1 MSTTY
6 GYTKQV
12 ESNQQ
17 GSKHTRAISP
27 KKGTYVRRLTKPAS
41 LVHEHMF
48 IDHRTYVHRPSNICS
63 PKSPLFDCVDVGRNH
78 VIVELNDRSEMNTE
92 HGYRKQVESHH
103 QGSKHT
109 LAILMSKL
117 RSSLGAAWEQA
128 RSSLG
133 AAWSE
138 ARVWLEYAYTHLTG
152 GQTPCAEVFRLLVS
166 LLLMLVLGSTSV
178 WGQKVA
184 DGVYYIKHDAGTS
197 GIWYLW
203 PSVTTNPSTGNAY
216 LTTSN
221 VTSLDEAVVQGVNNN
236 QVGYGPFNKTYSH
249 WIVKNVDGEESTIQL
264 INPKLNKYVVIREK
278 TYGDRDV
285 WLADKPDDAT
295 ISYSYFVINLNIPP
309 YRISPFPG
317 LNDVQTTDA
326 YTFNSAS
333 GTDRAWLTWSEGGK
347 DYSRSGEGRAGLIQ
361 FYNKDA
367 QDKKGKPLW
376 FFEPNLLDAPTISDV
391 GANDVVTVTDA
402 NDLPD
407 GYKIRYTTDSSI
419 PTASSPVMEGNSFTV
434 TSTFTLKAVVERYGV
449 VLTKVAE
456 KDVAPAP
463 CATPVIAFDNT
474 TSKVS
479 IASTTPECTFY
490 YTTDGTEPTTSN
502 TEYSSPFS
510 INSSTTVMAI
520 ATKSGYPNSE
530 IASVKVVF
538 NPTISLATNEYTYDG
553 SAKEPTVSSV
563 MDGETPIATS
573 KYTVTYSG
581 DNINAGT
588 ATVNIKDIAGDD
600 LIVSG
605 SANFTINPKAVTIT
619 ANDASKAYNGIALTE
634 SGFTTTALETGDTHT
649 FTVVMT
655 EGSTITNI
663 GTEPNVIATVDGT
676 AVTTGTETAIGNY
689 LVTTANGT
697 LTINP
702 KAVTIT
708 AKDASK
714 AYDGTALTES
724 GFTTTALETGDTHT
738 FTVVMT
744 EGSTI
749 TNIGTEPN
757 VIATVDGTAVTTGTG
772 TAIGNYLVTTAN
784 GTLTIT
790 PKPLTI
796 TAGSDTKV
804 YDSTPLTK
812 NSYTHTE
819 LLTGDKIEGVTVTGS
834 QTNAGTSDNVLS
846 AAVIKNSNDDDVT
859 ANYHITYTNGTLTVT
874 PKPITVK
881 ADNKWK
887 AYGEADPRLTYTSGG
902 LLNNDAITGT
912 LSRVAGENVG
922 TYAITVGGLTAGDN
936 YEISFT
942 GANLTIVKAELT
954 VTANNHSITYGDEP
968 AGNGVTCE
976 GFVGE
981 ESSAVLGGTLAYDF
995 SYTRYGDVGNTYTI
1009 KPKGL
1014 TSSNYEITFSTGKL
1028 TVSPKEVG
1036 LTWSETTFPY
1046 DGSPHAPTATAT
1058 GLVNGDKIGVTVSG
1072 AETNAGDHTAT
1083 ASALTGTKKHNYKL
1097 PEDNTHTF
1105 TISPKRIGN
1114 GTTLADGYTLNFGE
1128 NNTILLTDDVIGSA
1142 LVLSTDYSV
1151 GEDTDTS
1158 EGYYTRTVTG
1168 IGNYTGSFTVR
1179 NASVAFSTDTE
1190 QDRWSGTF
1198 VAEKKNEGDIG
1209 FALPEGFSAF
1219 IISGIRGEWAI
1230 PEPLNYI
1237 PADVPV
1243 LLVANHQTQG
1253 FVVTEASSSEV
1264 TAITPDQKGKN
1275 MLEKVTEA
1283 TSGYDPDT
1291 QSAPFGTKQI
1301 YLLYKNE
1308 FVFNK
1313 AGNLK
1318 KGKVYLNPNHSA
1330 SSPEPAPARLMIAW
1344 NHTTG
1349 IEDGRGKI
1357 EDGSSERW
1365 YTLDGRCLSGKP
1377 TTKGLYIVNGKK
1389 TVIK

>member
-1 MSTTY
+1 
-6 GYTKQV
+6 
-12 ESNQQ
+12 
-17 GSKHTRAISP
+17 
-27 KKGTYVRRLTKPAS
+27 
-41 LVHEHMF
+41 
-48 IDHRTYVHRPSNICS
+48 
-63 PKSPLFDCVDVGRNH
+63 
-78 VIVELNDRSEMNTE
+78 
-92 HGYRKQVESHH
+92 
-103 QGSKHT
+103 
-109 LAILMSKL
+109 
-117 RSSLGAAWEQA
+117 
-128 RSSLG
+128 
-133 AAWSE
+133 
-138 ARVWLEYAYTHLTG
+138 
-152 GQTPCAEVFRLLVS
+152 
-166 LLLMLVLGSTSV
+166 MLVLGSTSV

-184 DGVYYIKHDAGTS
+184 DGVYYIQNNATNKG
-197 GIWYLW
+197 YLW
-203 PSVTTNPSTGNAY
+203 PSVTTNSTTGYRY
-216 LTTSN
+216 LTTSLD
-221 VTSLDEAVVQGVNNN
+221 TSAEAVDNVNGVS
-236 QVGYGPFNKTYSH
+236 YPAHDKSYSH
-249 WIVKNVDGEESTIQL
+249 WVVKNVTGGYIQL
-264 INPKLNKYVVIREK
+264 INPRLNKYVVIRK
-278 TYGDRDV
+278 KSYGDRDV
-285 WLADKPDDAT
+285 WLADEASAETVDYT
-295 ISYSYFVINLNIPP
+295 YFELNNASSP
-309 YRISPFPG
+309 YKISPKAG
-317 LNDVQTTDA
+317 LNSVDITSG
-326 YTFNSAS
+326 YSLNSAR
-333 GTDRAWLTWSEGGK
+333 GDDRVWLTWSDTDNK
-347 DYSRSGEGRAGLIQ
+347 PKNGENRGGLIQ
-361 FYNKDA
+361 FFNGGTPEWSFISD
-367 QDKKGKPLW
+367 
-376 FFEPNLLDAPTISDV
+376 LLDAPTISDV

-402 NDLPD
+402 NGLPD
-407 GYKIRYTTDSSI
+407 GYKIRYTTDGSI

-463 CATPVIAFDNT
+463 CATPVITYDNS

-490 YTTDGTEPTTSN
+490 YTTDGTAPTTSS
-502 TEYSSPFS
+502 TKYSSPFS

-538 NPTISLATNEYTYDG
+538 NPTITLETTIYTYDG
-553 SAKEPTVSSV
+553 SEKKPGVSV
-563 MDGETPIATS
+563 KDGETTIPNNE
-573 KYTVTYSG
+573 YTVEYS
-581 DNINAGT
+581 NNTNAGT
-588 ATVNIKDIAGDD
+588 ATVNIEDIAGDD

-619 ANDASKAYNGIALTE
+619 ANDALKAYNGIALTE

-697 LTINP
+697 LTVNP
-702 KAVTIT
+702 KVVTIT
-708 AKDASK
+708 AKNASK

-757 VIATVDGTAVTTGTG
+757 VIATVDGTAVTTDTE

-790 PKPLTI
+790 RKPLTI

-812 NSYTHTE
+812 NSYTHTV

-834 QTNAGTSDNVLS
+834 QTDAGTSDNVLS
-846 AAVIKNSNDDDVT
+846 AAVIKNSNNDDVT
-859 ANYHITYTNGTLTVT
+859 ANYDITYTNGTLTVT

-954 VTANNHSITYGDEP
+954 VTANNHTITYGDAP

-981 ESSAVLGGTLAYDF
+981 ETSAVLGGTLAYDF
-995 SYTRYGDVGNTYTI
+995 SYTQFGDVGNTYTI

-1014 TSSNYEITFSTGKL
+1014 TSSNYEITFSTGRL

-1036 LTWSETTFPY
+1036 LTWSETTSFPY

-1058 GLVNGDKIGVTVSG
+1058 ELVNGDKIGVTVSG
-1072 AETNAGDHTAT
+1072 AETNAGNSHTAT

-1097 PEDNTHTF
+1097 PEANTQSF
-1105 TISPKRIGN
+1105 TITPKSIGG

-1142 LVLSTDYSV
+1142 LVPSTDYSV
-1151 GEDTDTS
+1151 GEDTDTN
-1158 EGYYTRTVTG
+1158 EGYSERNVTG
-1168 IGNYTGSFTVR
+1168 KGNYTGSFTVR

-1190 QDRWSGTF
+1190 QNRWSGTF

-1209 FALPEGFSAF
+1209 FALPEGFTAF
-1219 IISGIRGEWAI
+1219 IISDIQGEWAI

-1253 FVVTEASSSEV
+1253 FVVTEAESEKV
-1264 TAITPDQKGKN
+1264 TAITPDQKDKN

-1318 KGKVYLNPNHSA
+1318 KGKVYLNPNHITP
-1330 SSPEPAPARLMIAW
+1330 SPSPAPARLMIAW
-1344 NHTTG
+1344 NYTTG
-1349 IEDGRGKI
+1349 IKDEKWKM
-1357 EDGSSERW
+1357 EDGSNERW
-1365 YTLDGRCLSGKP
+1365 YTLDGRCLMGKP

-1389 TVIK
+1389 IVIK

>member
-1 MSTTY
+1 MQNTIKQRFDLQYMTHTMNMTY
-6 GYTKQV
+6 RSKKRVTRMMARC
-12 ESNQQ
+12 SQ
-17 GSKHTRAISP
+17 GVAKVYPRCTQA
-27 KKGTYVRRLTKPAS
+27 
-41 LVHEHMF
+41 
-48 IDHRTYVHRPSNICS
+48 
-63 PKSPLFDCVDVGRNH
+63 
-78 VIVELNDRSEMNTE
+78 
-92 HGYRKQVESHH
+92 
-103 QGSKHT
+103 

-117 RSSLGAAWEQA
+117 RSSLGAAWEQPG
-128 RSSLG
+128 SS
-133 AAWSE
+133 
-138 ARVWLEYAYTHLTG
+138 LEYAYSMLMTTFLR
-152 GQTPCAEVFRLLVS
+152 PFSSKRAELERRLVVS
-166 LLLMLVLGSTSV
+166 LFLLLVLGSTSV

-203 PSVTTNPSTGNAY
+203 PSVTTNLSTGNAY

-295 ISYSYFVINLNIPP
+295 ISYSYFVINLDTPP

-367 QDKKGKPLW
+367 PDKKGKPLW
-376 FFEPNLLDAPTISDV
+376 FFEPNLLDAPTISNV

-402 NDLPD
+402 NGLPD
-407 GYKIRYTTDSSI
+407 GYKIRYTTDGSI

-463 CATPVIAFDNT
+463 CATPVITYDNS

-490 YTTDGTEPTTSN
+490 YTTDGTAPTTSS
-502 TEYSSPFS
+502 TKYSSPFS

-538 NPTISLATNEYTYDG
+538 NPTITLAQTVYTYDG
-553 SAKEPTVSSV
+553 SEKEPGVSV
-563 MDGETPIATS
+563 KDGETTIPNNE
-573 KYTVTYSG
+573 YTVEYSNNT
-581 DNINAGT
+581 DAGV
-588 ATVNIKDIAGDD
+588 ATVNIEDIAGDD

-619 ANDASKAYNGIALTE
+619 ANDALKAYNGIALTE
-634 SGFTTTALETGDTHT
+634 SGFTTTALETDDTHT

-676 AVTTGTETAIGNY
+676 AVTTDTE
-689 LVTTANGT
+689 
-697 LTINP
+697 
-702 KAVTIT
+702 
-708 AKDASK
+708 
-714 AYDGTALTES
+714 
-724 GFTTTALETGDTHT
+724 
-738 FTVVMT
+738 
-744 EGSTI
+744 
-749 TNIGTEPN
+749 
-757 VIATVDGTAVTTGTG
+757 

-846 AAVIKNSNDDDVT
+846 AAVIKNSNNDDVT
-859 ANYHITYTNGTLTVT
+859 ANYDITYTNGTLTVT

-912 LSRVAGENVG
+912 LSRETGENVG

-942 GANLTIVKAELT
+942 GAYLTIVEAELT
-954 VTANNHSITYGDEP
+954 VTANNHTITYGDAP
-968 AGNGVTCE
+968 AGYGVTYS
-976 GFVGE
+976 GFIGTE
-981 ESSAVLGGTLAYDF
+981 DESVLGGELAYDF

-1014 TSSNYEITFSTGKL
+1014 TSSNYKITFSTGKL

-1036 LTWSETTFPY
+1036 LTWSETTSFPY

-1072 AETNAGDHTAT
+1072 AETNAGNSHTAT

-1097 PEDNTHTF
+1097 PEANTHTF
-1105 TISPKRIGN
+1105 TISRKSIGD
-1114 GTTLADGYTLNFGE
+1114 GTLADGYTLNFGE

-1158 EGYYTRTVTG
+1158 EGYSERTVTG
-1168 IGNYTGSFTVR
+1168 KGNYTGSFTVR

-1209 FALPEGFSAF
+1209 FALPEGFTAF
-1219 IISGIRGEWAI
+1219 IISDIQGEWAI

-1253 FVVTEASSSEV
+1253 FVVTEAESEKV
-1264 TAITPDQKGKN
+1264 TAITPDQKDKN
-1275 MLEKVTEA
+1275 MLEKVTES
-1283 TSGYDPDT
+1283 TPGYDVT
-1291 QSAPFGTKQI
+1291 TGSAPFGTKQI

-1318 KGKVYLNPNHSA
+1318 KGKVYLNPNHNTA

>member
-1 MSTTY
+1 MTHTMNTTY
-6 GYTKQV
+6 RSKQQVTRMMARCTQGVAKVYPRCTQALGNAYSMPTVCLETKNLFPYGEQNIPTLGTKH
-12 ESNQQ
+12 SQPGNKT
-17 GSKHTRAISP
+17 GFLRPFSSKRA
-27 KKGTYVRRLTKPAS
+27 
-41 LVHEHMF
+41 
-48 IDHRTYVHRPSNICS
+48 
-63 PKSPLFDCVDVGRNH
+63 
-78 VIVELNDRSEMNTE
+78 ELER
-92 HGYRKQVESHH
+92 
-103 QGSKHT
+103 
-109 LAILMSKL
+109 
-117 RSSLGAAWEQA
+117 
-128 RSSLG
+128 
-133 AAWSE
+133 
-138 ARVWLEYAYTHLTG
+138 
-152 GQTPCAEVFRLLVS
+152 RLLVS

-178 WGQKVA
+178 WGQTKVS
-184 DGVYYIKHDAGTS
+184 DGIYYIQNNATKKG
-197 GIWYLW
+197 YLW
-203 PSVTTNPSTGNAY
+203 PSVTTNTTTDYRY
-216 LTTSN
+216 LTTSLA
-221 VTSLDEAVVQGVNNN
+221 TSAEAVDNVSGVS
-236 QVGYGPFNKTYSH
+236 YPAHDKSYSH
-249 WIVKNVDGEESTIQL
+249 WVVKNVTGGYIQL
-264 INPKLNKYVVIREK
+264 INPRLNKYVVIRQFPKANNTKQNE
-278 TYGDRDV
+278 YGDRDV
-285 WLADKPDDAT
+285 WLTDEPTAEYIEYT
-295 ISYSYFVINLNIPP
+295 YLVLNNNNTP
-309 YRISPFPG
+309 YKISPKPG
-317 LNDVQTTDA
+317 LNDVDDTSG
-326 YTFNSAS
+326 YSLNSAQ
-333 GTDRAWLTWSEGGK
+333 GDDREWLTWS
-347 DYSRSGEGRAGLIQ
+347 DTSTPNRPRNGENRGGLIQ
-361 FYNKDA
+361 FFNGGTPAWTFTSD
-367 QDKKGKPLW
+367 
-376 FFEPNLLDAPTISDV
+376 LLDAPTISDV

-402 NDLPD
+402 NGLPE
-407 GYKIRYTTDSSI
+407 GYEIRYTTDGSN

-434 TSTFTLKAVVERYGV
+434 TSTFTLKAVVVRYGI
-449 VLTKVAE
+449 VLTEVAE

-463 CATPVIAFDNT
+463 CATPVITYDNS

-479 IASTTPECTFY
+479 ITSTTPECTFY
-490 YTTDGTEPTTSN
+490 YTTDGTEPTTSS

-538 NPTISLATNEYTYDG
+538 NPTITLATNEYTYDG
-553 SAKEPTVSSV
+553 FAKEPEVSSV
-563 MDGETPIATS
+563 MDGETAIATS
-573 KYTVTYSG
+573 KYNVTYS
-581 DNINAGT
+581 NNTNAGT
-588 ATVNIKDIAGDD
+588 ATVNIEDIAGDD

-634 SGFTTTALETGDTHT
+634 SGFTITALETGDTHT
-649 FTVVMT
+649 FAVVMT

-663 GTEPNVIATVDGT
+663 GTEPNVIATVDGI
-676 AVTTGTETAIGNY
+676 AVTTSTETAVGNY

-697 LTINP
+697 LTVNR

-708 AKDASK
+708 ANDASK
-714 AYDGTALTES
+714 AYDGTVLTES
-724 GFTTTALETGDTHT
+724 GFTTTALETGDTHS
-738 FTVVMT
+738 FTVAMT
-744 EGSTI
+744 EESTI

-757 VIATVDGTAVTTGTG
+757 VIATVDGIAVTTGTE
-772 TAIGNYLVTTAN
+772 TEIGNYLVTTAN

-796 TAGSDTKV
+796 TADSDTKV
-804 YDSTPLTK
+804 YDGTPLTK

-834 QTNAGTSDNVLS
+834 QTDAGTSDNVLS
-846 AAVIKNSNDDDVT
+846 AAVIKNSNNDDVT

-954 VTANNHSITYGDEP
+954 VTANNHTITYGDAP

-981 ESSAVLGGTLAYDF
+981 ETSAVLGGTLAYDF
-995 SYTRYGDVGNTYTI
+995 SYTQYGDVGNTYTI

-1028 TVSPKEVG
+1028 TVNPKEVG
-1036 LTWSETTFPY
+1036 LTWSETTSFPY

-1072 AETNAGDHTAT
+1072 AETNAGNSHTAT

-1097 PEDNTHTF
+1097 PEANTQSF
-1105 TISPKRIGN
+1105 TITPKSIGD

-1142 LVLSTDYSV
+1142 LVPSTDYSV

-1158 EGYYTRTVTG
+1158 EGYSERIVTG

-1179 NASVAFSTDTE
+1179 NAFVTFSTDTE

-1198 VAEKKNEGDIG
+1198 VAEKKDEGDIG
-1209 FALPEGFSAF
+1209 FALPEGFTAF
-1219 IISGIRGEWAI
+1219 IISDIQGEWAI

-1253 FVVTEASSSEV
+1253 FVVTEAESEKV
-1264 TAITPDQKGKN
+1264 TAITPDQKDKN

-1318 KGKVYLNPNHSA
+1318 KGKVYLNPNHITP
-1330 SSPEPAPARLMIAW
+1330 SPSPAPARLMIAW
-1344 NHTTG
+1344 NYMTG
-1349 IEDGRGKI
+1349 IKDGKWKM
-1357 EDGSSERW
+1357 EDGSNERW

>member
-1 MSTTY
+1 MQNTIKQRFDLQYMAQTMSTTY
-6 GYTKQV
+6 RHTKQV
-12 ESNQQ
+12 TRMVARCTQ
-17 GSKHTRAISP
+17 GVP
-27 KKGTYVRRLTKPAS
+27 KVYPR
-41 LVHEHMF
+41 
-48 IDHRTYVHRPSNICS
+48 CS
-63 PKSPLFDCVDVGRNH
+63 QALGR
-78 VIVELNDRSEMNTE
+78 
-92 HGYRKQVESHH
+92 
-103 QGSKHT
+103 
-109 LAILMSKL
+109 LMSML
-117 RSSLGAAWEQA
+117 RVWLEYAWKQP
-128 RSSLG
+128 
-133 AAWSE
+133 
-138 ARVWLEYAYTHLTG
+138 RVWLEYAYSMLMTTFL
-152 GQTPCAEVFRLLVS
+152 PPFSSKRAELERRLLVS

-203 PSVTTNPSTGNAY
+203 PSVTTNLSTGNAY

-295 ISYSYFVINLNIPP
+295 ISYSYFVINLDTPP

-367 QDKKGKPLW
+367 PDKKGKPLW
-376 FFEPNLLDAPTISDV
+376 FFEPNLLDAPTISNV

-402 NDLPD
+402 NGLPD
-407 GYKIRYTTDSSI
+407 GYKIRYTTDGSI

-463 CATPVIAFDNT
+463 CATPVITYDNS

-490 YTTDGTEPTTSN
+490 YTTDGTEPTTSS

-538 NPTISLATNEYTYDG
+538 NPTITLETTEYTYDG
-553 SAKEPTVSSV
+553 SEKEPGVSV
-563 MDGETPIATS
+563 KDGETTIPNNE
-573 KYTVTYSG
+573 YTVEYSNNT
-581 DNINAGT
+581 DAGV
-588 ATVNIKDIAGDD
+588 ATVNIEDIAGDD

-697 LTINP
+697 LTVNP

-708 AKDASK
+708 ANDASK

-724 GFTTTALETGDTHT
+724 GFTTTALETGDTHS
-738 FTVVMT
+738 FTVAMT
-744 EGSTI
+744 EESTI
-749 TNIGTEPN
+749 TNIGTKPN
-757 VIATVDGTAVTTGTG
+757 VIATVDGTAVTTDTE

-819 LLTGDKIEGVTVTGS
+819 LLTGDKIEGVTITGS
-834 QTNAGTSDNVLS
+834 QTNAGASDNVLS
-846 AAVIKNSNDDDVT
+846 AAVIKNSNNDDVT
-859 ANYHITYTNGTLTVT
+859 ANYDITYTNGKLTVT

-954 VTANNHSITYGDEP
+954 VTANNHTITYGDAP

-981 ESSAVLGGTLAYDF
+981 ETSAVLGGTLAYDF
-995 SYTRYGDVGNTYTI
+995 SYTQFGDVGNTYTI

-1036 LTWSETTFPY
+1036 LTWSETTSFPY

-1058 GLVNGDKIGVTVSG
+1058 
-1072 AETNAGDHTAT
+1072 AGNSHTAT

-1097 PEDNTHTF
+1097 PEANTHTF
-1105 TISPKRIGN
+1105 TISPKSIGD
-1114 GTTLADGYTLNFGE
+1114 GTLADGYTLNFGE

-1142 LVLSTDYSV
+1142 LVPSTDYSV
-1151 GEDTDTS
+1151 GEDTDTN
-1158 EGYYTRTVTG
+1158 EGYSERNVTG
-1168 IGNYTGSFTVR
+1168 KGNYTGSFTVR

-1209 FALPEGFSAF
+1209 FVLPEGFSAF

-1253 FVVTEASSSEV
+1253 FVVTEAESEKV
-1264 TAITPDQKGKN
+1264 TAITPDQKDKN
-1275 MLEKVTEA
+1275 MLEKVTES
-1283 TSGYDPDT
+1283 TPGYDV
-1291 QSAPFGTKQI
+1291 KQI

-1318 KGKVYLNPNHSA
+1318 KGKVYLNPNHNTA

-1349 IEDGRGKI
+1349 IKDEKWKM
-1357 EDGSSERW
+1357 EDGSNERW

-1389 TVIK
+1389 IVIK

>member
-1 MSTTY
+1 
-6 GYTKQV
+6 
-12 ESNQQ
+12 
-17 GSKHTRAISP
+17 
-27 KKGTYVRRLTKPAS
+27 
-41 LVHEHMF
+41 
-48 IDHRTYVHRPSNICS
+48 
-63 PKSPLFDCVDVGRNH
+63 
-78 VIVELNDRSEMNTE
+78 
-92 HGYRKQVESHH
+92 
-103 QGSKHT
+103 
-109 LAILMSKL
+109 
-117 RSSLGAAWEQA
+117 
-128 RSSLG
+128 
-133 AAWSE
+133 
-138 ARVWLEYAYTHLTG
+138 
-152 GQTPCAEVFRLLVS
+152 
-166 LLLMLVLGSTSV
+166 V
-178 WGQKVA
+178 WGQDYSGTYYFVNCGSGKDGTNNNPLDPKIEGITNA
-184 DGVYYIKHDAGTS
+184 DDYFYLVPADNPQQGNKRDAWFSSNYSTANGDPEKPYLTTYRTKKDAADVPEGVTSPLHNSVWILQAVTNEAGVYYIIHAA
-197 GIWYLW
+197 
-203 PSVTTNPSTGNAY
+203 TG
-216 LTTSN
+216 
-221 VTSLDEAVVQGVNNN
+221 
-236 QVGYGPFNKTYSH
+236 
-249 WIVKNVDGEESTIQL
+249 
-264 INPKLNKYVVIREK
+264 KYVVYE
-278 TYGDRDV
+278 
-285 WLADKPDDAT
+285 
-295 ISYSYFVINLNIPP
+295 PP
-309 YRISPFPG
+309 YSSKNNRKSVHLLATDSPGENAKFAITTADPTRSEYFNFRVKELQSGNRFLNPTHANYPFYYCKDGSSDGDANYFRG
-317 LNDVQTTDA
+317 LIGLYLNKKNDNKTDA
-326 YTFNSAS
+326 SAS
-333 GTDRAWLTWSEGGK
+333 DWKPEPVTFSE
-347 DYSRSGEGRAGLIQ
+347 Q
-361 FYNKDA
+361 
-367 QDKKGKPLW
+367 
-376 FFEPNLLDAPTISDV
+376 PTISDV
-391 GANDVVTVTDA
+391 SEETNKVTVTGPA
-402 NDLPD
+402 WLPE
-407 GYKIRYTTDSSI
+407 GYTIRYTFSTEGEPED
-419 PTASSPVMEGNSFTV
+419 PTATSDKMTNGEYPVTAAG
-434 TSTFTLKAVVERYGV
+434 TLKVVVERYGV
-449 VLTKVAE
+449 LLSAVATKSVE
-456 KDVAPAP
+456 PAQ
-463 CATPVIAFDNT
+463 CKTPVFTYSTGNISI
-474 TSKVS
+474 TSG
-479 IASTTPECTFY
+479 TPNAIIY
-490 YTTDGTEPTTSN
+490 YTLDETDPAS
-502 TEYSSPFS
+502 
-510 INSSTTVMAI
+510 SSTRNQYIVPFELADQQTLKAI
-520 ATKSGYPNSE
+520 ATNTGSGFRNSE
-530 IASVKVVF
+530 IASVKAVL
-538 NPTISLATNEYTYDG
+538 NPTITLAQTVYTYDG
-553 SAKEPTVSSV
+553 SAKEPAVSSV

-573 KYTVTYSG
+573 KYNVTYS
-581 DNINAGT
+581 NNTNAST
-588 ATVNIKDIAGDD
+588 ATVNIEDIAGDD
-600 LIVSG
+600 LIVYG

-634 SGFTTTALETGDTHT
+634 SGFTTTPLETGDTHT

-697 LTINP
+697 LTVNP

-708 AKDASK
+708 AKNASK

-724 GFTTTALETGDTHT
+724 GFTNTALETDDTHT

-749 TNIGTEPN
+749 TNIGTKPN
-757 VIATVDGTAVTTGTG
+757 VIATVDGTAVTTGTE

-859 ANYHITYTNGTLTVT
+859 ANYHITYTNGTLKVT

-912 LSRVAGENVG
+912 LSRVAGEDVG

-954 VTANNHSITYGDEP
+954 VTANNHIITYGDAP

-981 ESSAVLGGTLAYDF
+981 ETSAVLGGTLAYDF
-995 SYTRYGDVGNTYTI
+995 SYTQYGDVGNTYTI

-1028 TVSPKEVG
+1028 TVNPKEVG
-1036 LTWSETTFPY
+1036 LTWSETTSFPY

-1072 AETNAGDHTAT
+1072 AETNAGNSHTAT

-1097 PEDNTHTF
+1097 PEANTQSF
-1105 TISPKRIGN
+1105 TITPKSIGD

-1142 LVLSTDYSV
+1142 LVPSTDYSV
-1151 GEDTDTS
+1151 GEDTDTN
-1158 EGYYTRTVTG
+1158 EGYSERNVTG
-1168 IGNYTGSFTVR
+1168 KGNYTGSFTVR

-1209 FALPEGFSAF
+1209 FALPEGFTAF
-1219 IISGIRGEWAI
+1219 IISDIQGEWAI

-1253 FVVTEASSSEV
+1253 FVVTEAESEKV
-1264 TAITPDQKGKN
+1264 TAITPDQKDKN

-1318 KGKVYLNPNHSA
+1318 KGKVYLNPNHTA

>member
-1 MSTTY
+1 M
-6 GYTKQV
+6 
-12 ESNQQ
+12 
-17 GSKHTRAISP
+17 
-27 KKGTYVRRLTKPAS
+27 
-41 LVHEHMF
+41 
-48 IDHRTYVHRPSNICS
+48 
-63 PKSPLFDCVDVGRNH
+63 
-78 VIVELNDRSEMNTE
+78 
-92 HGYRKQVESHH
+92 
-103 QGSKHT
+103 
-109 LAILMSKL
+109 
-117 RSSLGAAWEQA
+117 
-128 RSSLG
+128 
-133 AAWSE
+133 
-138 ARVWLEYAYTHLTG
+138 ARVCLEYAYTHRTG
-152 GQTPCAEVFRLLVS
+152 GQTPCAEVCLETKNLFPYGEQNIPTLGTKHSQPGNKTGFRLLAS

-203 PSVTTNPSTGNAY
+203 PSVTTNLSTGNAY

-295 ISYSYFVINLNIPP
+295 ISYSYFVINLDTPP

-367 QDKKGKPLW
+367 PDKKGKPLW
-376 FFEPNLLDAPTISDV
+376 FFEPNLLDAPTISNV

-402 NDLPD
+402 NGLPE
-407 GYKIRYTTDSSI
+407 GYEIRYTTDGSN

-463 CATPVIAFDNT
+463 CATPVITYDNS

-490 YTTDGTEPTTSN
+490 YTTDGTAPTTSS
-502 TEYSSPFS
+502 TKYSSPFS

-538 NPTISLATNEYTYDG
+538 NPTITLETTIYTYDG
-553 SAKEPTVSSV
+553 SEKKPGVSV
-563 MDGETPIATS
+563 KDGETTIPNNE
-573 KYTVTYSG
+573 YTVEYSNNT
-581 DNINAGT
+581 DAGV
-588 ATVNIKDIAGDD
+588 ATVNIEDIAGDD

-605 SANFTINPKAVTIT
+605 SANFTINPAEVTLT
-619 ANDASKAYNGIALTE
+619 ANSGTEAYDGTE
-634 SGFTTTALETGDTHT
+634 KTLSGFTCSVDGLTFEGVSASGSGTEMGDYPVT
-649 FTVVMT
+649 FTGVTIGTTKDTSGNYVVM
-655 EGSTITNI
+655 ST
-663 GTEPNVIATVDGT
+663 V
-676 AVTTGTETAIGNY
+676 
-689 LVTTANGT
+689 NGT
-697 LTINP
+697 LTISR
-702 KAVTIT
+702 KQ
-708 AKDASK
+708 
-714 AYDGTALTES
+714 
-724 GFTTTALETGDTHT
+724 
-738 FTVVMT
+738 
-744 EGSTI
+744 
-749 TNIGTEPN
+749 
-757 VIATVDGTAVTTGTG
+757 
-772 TAIGNYLVTTAN
+772 
-784 GTLTIT
+784 
-790 PKPLTI
+790 LTI
-796 TAGSDTKV
+796 TADSETKV
-804 YDSTPLTK
+804 YDGTPLTK

-834 QTNAGTSDNVLS
+834 QTDAGTSDNVLS
-846 AAVIKNSNDDDVT
+846 AAVIKNSNNDDVT
-859 ANYHITYTNGTLTVT
+859 ANYDITYTNGTLTVT

-954 VTANNHSITYGDEP
+954 VTANNHTITYGDAP

-981 ESSAVLGGTLAYDF
+981 ETSAVLGGTLAYDF
-995 SYTRYGDVGNTYTI
+995 SYTQYGDVGNTYTI

-1014 TSSNYEITFSTGKL
+1014 TSSNYEITFSTGRL

-1036 LTWSETTFPY
+1036 LTWSETTSFPY

-1058 GLVNGDKIGVTVSG
+1058 ELVNGDKIGVTVSG
-1072 AETNAGDHTAT
+1072 AETNAGNSHTAT

-1097 PEDNTHTF
+1097 PEANTQSF
-1105 TISPKRIGN
+1105 TITPKSIGG

-1142 LVLSTDYSV
+1142 LVPSTDYSV
-1151 GEDTDTS
+1151 GEDTDTN
-1158 EGYYTRTVTG
+1158 EGYSERNVTG
-1168 IGNYTGSFTVR
+1168 KGNYTGSFTVR

-1209 FALPEGFSAF
+1209 FALPEGFTAF
-1219 IISGIRGEWAI
+1219 IISDIQGEWAI

-1253 FVVTEASSSEV
+1253 FVVTEAESEKV
-1264 TAITPDQKGKN
+1264 TAITPDQKDKN

-1318 KGKVYLNPNHSA
+1318 KGKVYLNPNHTA

>member
-1 MSTTY
+1 M
-6 GYTKQV
+6 
-12 ESNQQ
+12 
-17 GSKHTRAISP
+17 
-27 KKGTYVRRLTKPAS
+27 
-41 LVHEHMF
+41 
-48 IDHRTYVHRPSNICS
+48 
-63 PKSPLFDCVDVGRNH
+63 
-78 VIVELNDRSEMNTE
+78 
-92 HGYRKQVESHH
+92 
-103 QGSKHT
+103 
-109 LAILMSKL
+109 
-117 RSSLGAAWEQA
+117 
-128 RSSLG
+128 
-133 AAWSE
+133 
-138 ARVWLEYAYTHLTG
+138 ARVCLEYAYTHRTG
-152 GQTPCAEVFRLLVS
+152 GQTPCAEVCLETKNLFPYGEQNIPTLGTKHSQPGNKTGFRLLAS

-203 PSVTTNPSTGNAY
+203 PSVTTNLSTGNAY

-249 WIVKNVDGEESTIQL
+249 WIVKNVAGEESTIQL

-295 ISYSYFVINLNIPP
+295 ISYSYFVINLDTPP

-367 QDKKGKPLW
+367 PDKKGKPLW
-376 FFEPNLLDAPTISDV
+376 FFEPNLLDAPTISNV

-402 NDLPD
+402 NGLPE
-407 GYKIRYTTDSSI
+407 GYEIRYTTDGSN

-434 TSTFTLKAVVERYGV
+434 TSTFTLKAVVVRYGI
-449 VLTKVAE
+449 VLTEVAE
-456 KDVAPAP
+456 KAVAPAP
-463 CATPVIAFDNT
+463 CATPVITYDNSK
-474 TSKVS
+474 SKVS

-490 YTTDGTEPTTSN
+490 YTTDGTEPTTSS
-502 TEYSSPFS
+502 TKYSSPFS

-538 NPTISLATNEYTYDG
+538 NPTITLETTVYTYDG
-553 SAKEPTVSSV
+553 SEKKPGVSV
-563 MDGETPIATS
+563 KDGETTIPNNE
-573 KYTVTYSG
+573 YTVEYSNNT
-581 DNINAGT
+581 DAGV

-605 SANFTINPKAVTIT
+605 SANFTILRKAVTIT
-619 ANDASKAYNGIALTE
+619 ANDASKAYNGTALTE
-634 SGFTTTALETGDTHT
+634 NGFTASELETGDTHT

-676 AVTTGTETAIGNY
+676 AVTTDTETAIGNY

-697 LTINP
+697 LTIN
-702 KAVTIT
+702 
-708 AKDASK
+708 
-714 AYDGTALTES
+714 
-724 GFTTTALETGDTHT
+724 
-738 FTVVMT
+738 
-744 EGSTI
+744 
-749 TNIGTEPN
+749 
-757 VIATVDGTAVTTGTG
+757 
-772 TAIGNYLVTTAN
+772 
-784 GTLTIT
+784 

-834 QTNAGTSDNVLS
+834 QTDAGTSDNVLS
-846 AAVIKNSNDDDVT
+846 AAVIKNSNNDDVT
-859 ANYHITYTNGTLTVT
+859 PNYDITYTNGTLTVT

-912 LSRVAGENVG
+912 LSRETGENVG

-942 GANLTIVKAELT
+942 GADLTIVEAELT
-954 VTANNHSITYGDEP
+954 VTANNHTITYGDEP

-976 GFVGE
+976 GFVNNDTY
-981 ESSAVLGGTLAYDF
+981 SSLDGTLAYDF

-1014 TSSNYEITFSTGKL
+1014 TSSNYKITFSTGKL

-1036 LTWSETTFPY
+1036 LKWSETTSFPY

-1058 GLVNGDKIGVTVSG
+1058 KWVNGDKIGVTVSG

-1097 PEDNTHTF
+1097 PEDNKHTF
-1105 TISPKRIGN
+1105 TITPKSIGD

-1142 LVLSTDYSV
+1142 LVPSTDYSV
-1151 GEDTDTS
+1151 GEDTDTN
-1158 EGYYTRTVTG
+1158 EGYSERTVTG
-1168 IGNYTGSFTVR
+1168 TGNYTGSFTVR

-1219 IISGIRGEWAI
+1219 IISDIQGEWAI

-1253 FVVTEASSSEV
+1253 FVVTEAESEKV
-1264 TAITPDQKGKN
+1264 TAITPDQKDKN

-1318 KGKVYLNPNHSA
+1318 KGKVYLNPNHTA
-1330 SSPEPAPARLMIAW
+1330 PSPSPAPARLMIAW

-1365 YTLDGRCLSGKP
+1365 YTLDGRGLSGKP

>member
-1 MSTTY
+1 MTHTMNTTY
-6 GYTKQV
+6 RSKQQV
-12 ESNQQ
+12 TRMMARCTQ
-17 GSKHTRAISP
+17 GVAKVYPR
-27 KKGTYVRRLTKPAS
+27 
-41 LVHEHMF
+41 
-48 IDHRTYVHRPSNICS
+48 CS
-63 PKSPLFDCVDVGRNH
+63 
-78 VIVELNDRSEMNTE
+78 
-92 HGYRKQVESHH
+92 QA
-103 QGSKHT
+103 
-109 LAILMSKL
+109 LAILMSML
-117 RSSLGAAWEQA
+117 RVWLEYAWKQP
-128 RSSLG
+128 
-133 AAWSE
+133 
-138 ARVWLEYAYTHLTG
+138 RVWLEYAYSMPTVCLETRNLFPYGEQNIPTLGTKHSQPGNKTG
-152 GQTPCAEVFRLLVS
+152 FLRPFSSKRAELERRLLVS

-178 WGQKVA
+178 WGQTKVS
-184 DGVYYIKHDAGTS
+184 DGIYYIQNNATNKG
-197 GIWYLW
+197 YLW
-203 PSVTTNPSTGNAY
+203 PSVTTNTTTDYRY
-216 LTTSN
+216 LTTSLA
-221 VTSLDEAVVQGVNNN
+221 TSAEAVDNVND
-236 QVGYGPFNKTYSH
+236 VSYPAHDKSYSH
-249 WIVKNVDGEESTIQL
+249 WVVKNVTGGYIQL
-264 INPKLNKYVVIREK
+264 INPRLNKYVVIRQFPKANNTKSNE
-278 TYGDRDV
+278 YGDRDV
-285 WLADKPDDAT
+285 WLADEASAETVDYT
-295 ISYSYFVINLNIPP
+295 YFVLNNDNSP
-309 YRISPFPG
+309 YKISPKAG
-317 LNDVQTTDA
+317 LNGVNNTSG
-326 YTFNSAS
+326 YSLNSAQ
-333 GTDRAWLTWSEGGK
+333 GDDREWLTWSDTSTPSK
-347 DYSRSGEGRAGLIQ
+347 PRTGEGRGGLIQ
-361 FYNKDA
+361 FYSGGTPAWSFISD
-367 QDKKGKPLW
+367 
-376 FFEPNLLDAPTISDV
+376 LLDAPTISDV

-402 NDLPD
+402 NGLPD
-407 GYKIRYTTDSSI
+407 GYKIRYTTDGSI

-463 CATPVIAFDNT
+463 CATPVITYDNS

-490 YTTDGTEPTTSN
+490 YTTDGTAPTTSS
-502 TEYSSPFS
+502 TKYSSPFS

-538 NPTISLATNEYTYDG
+538 NPTITLETTIYTYDG
-553 SAKEPTVSSV
+553 SEKKPGVSV
-563 MDGETPIATS
+563 KDGETTIPNNE
-573 KYTVTYSG
+573 YTVEYS
-581 DNINAGT
+581 NNTNAGT
-588 ATVNIKDIAGDD
+588 ATVNIEDIAGDD

-605 SANFTINPKAVTIT
+605 SANFTINPAEVTLT
-619 ANDASKAYNGIALTE
+619 ANSGTEAYDGTE
-634 SGFTTTALETGDTHT
+634 KTLSGFTCSVDGLTFEGVSASGSGTEMGDYPVT
-649 FTVVMT
+649 FTGVTIGTTKDTSGNYVVM
-655 EGSTITNI
+655 ST
-663 GTEPNVIATVDGT
+663 V
-676 AVTTGTETAIGNY
+676 
-689 LVTTANGT
+689 NGT
-697 LTINP
+697 LTISR
-702 KAVTIT
+702 KQ
-708 AKDASK
+708 
-714 AYDGTALTES
+714 
-724 GFTTTALETGDTHT
+724 
-738 FTVVMT
+738 
-744 EGSTI
+744 
-749 TNIGTEPN
+749 
-757 VIATVDGTAVTTGTG
+757 
-772 TAIGNYLVTTAN
+772 
-784 GTLTIT
+784 
-790 PKPLTI
+790 LTI
-796 TAGSDTKV
+796 TADSETKV
-804 YDSTPLTK
+804 YDGTPLTK
-812 NSYTHTE
+812 NSYTHTV

-834 QTNAGTSDNVLS
+834 QTDAGTSDNVLS
-846 AAVIKNSNDDDVT
+846 AAVIKNSNNDDVT
-859 ANYHITYTNGTLTVT
+859 ANYDITYTNGTLTVT

-954 VTANNHSITYGDEP
+954 VTANNHTITYGDAP

-981 ESSAVLGGTLAYDF
+981 ETSAVLGGTLAYDF
-995 SYTRYGDVGNTYTI
+995 SYTQFGDVGNTYTI

-1036 LTWSETTFPY
+1036 LTWSETTSFPY

-1058 GLVNGDKIGVTVSG
+1058 ELVNGDKIGVTVSG
-1072 AETNAGDHTAT
+1072 AETNAGNSHTAT

-1097 PEDNTHTF
+1097 PEANTQSF
-1105 TISPKRIGN
+1105 TITPKSIGG

-1142 LVLSTDYSV
+1142 LVPSTDYSV
-1151 GEDTDTS
+1151 GEDTDTN
-1158 EGYYTRTVTG
+1158 EGYSERNVTG
-1168 IGNYTGSFTVR
+1168 KGNYTGSFTVR

-1209 FALPEGFSAF
+1209 FALPEGFTAF
-1219 IISGIRGEWAI
+1219 IISDIQGEWAI

-1253 FVVTEASSSEV
+1253 FVVTEAESEKV
-1264 TAITPDQKGKN
+1264 TAITPDQKDKN

-1318 KGKVYLNPNHSA
+1318 KGKVYLNPNHTA
-1330 SSPEPAPARLMIAW
+1330 PSPSPAPARLMIAW

-1365 YTLDGRCLSGKP
+1365 YTLDGRGLSGKP

>member
-1 MSTTY
+1 MTHTMNTTY
-6 GYTKQV
+6 RCKKQV
-12 ESNQQ
+12 TSLMARCTQ
-17 GSKHTRAISP
+17 GVAKVYPR
-27 KKGTYVRRLTKPAS
+27 
-41 LVHEHMF
+41 
-48 IDHRTYVHRPSNICS
+48 CS
-63 PKSPLFDCVDVGRNH
+63 QALGK
-78 VIVELNDRSEMNTE
+78 
-92 HGYRKQVESHH
+92 
-103 QGSKHT
+103 
-109 LAILMSKL
+109 LMSML
-117 RSSLGAAWEQA
+117 RVWLE
-128 RSSLG
+128 
-133 AAWSE
+133 AAWSM
-138 ARVWLEYAYTHLTG
+138 ARVWLEYAYSIFITRFLR
-152 GQTPCAEVFRLLVS
+152 PFSSKRAELERRLVVS
-166 LLLMLVLGSTSV
+166 LFLLLVLGSTSV
-178 WGQKVA
+178 WGQDYSGTYYFVNCGSGKDGTNNNPLDPKIEGITNA
-184 DGVYYIKHDAGTS
+184 DDYFYLVPADNPQQGNKRDAWFSSNYSTANGDPEKPYLTTYRTKKDAADVPEGVTSPLHNSVWILQAVTNEAGVYYIIHAA
-197 GIWYLW
+197 
-203 PSVTTNPSTGNAY
+203 TG
-216 LTTSN
+216 
-221 VTSLDEAVVQGVNNN
+221 
-236 QVGYGPFNKTYSH
+236 
-249 WIVKNVDGEESTIQL
+249 
-264 INPKLNKYVVIREK
+264 KYVVYE
-278 TYGDRDV
+278 
-285 WLADKPDDAT
+285 
-295 ISYSYFVINLNIPP
+295 PP
-309 YRISPFPG
+309 YSSKNNRKSVHLLATDSPGENAKFAITTADPTRSEYFNFRVKELQSGNRFLNPTHANYPFYYCKDGSSDGDANYFRG
-317 LNDVQTTDA
+317 LIGLYLNKKNDNKTDA
-326 YTFNSAS
+326 SAS
-333 GTDRAWLTWSEGGK
+333 DWKPEPVTFSE
-347 DYSRSGEGRAGLIQ
+347 Q
-361 FYNKDA
+361 
-367 QDKKGKPLW
+367 
-376 FFEPNLLDAPTISDV
+376 PTISDV
-391 GANDVVTVTDA
+391 SEETNKVTVTGPA
-402 NDLPD
+402 WLPE
-407 GYKIRYTTDSSI
+407 GYTIRYTFSTEGEPED
-419 PTASSPVMEGNSFTV
+419 PTATSDKMTNGEYPVTAAG
-434 TSTFTLKAVVERYGV
+434 TLKVVVERYGV
-449 VLTKVAE
+449 LLSAVATKSVE
-456 KDVAPAP
+456 PAQ
-463 CATPVIAFDNT
+463 CKTPVFTYSTGNISI
-474 TSKVS
+474 TSG
-479 IASTTPECTFY
+479 TPNAIIY
-490 YTTDGTEPTTSN
+490 YTLDETDPAS
-502 TEYSSPFS
+502 
-510 INSSTTVMAI
+510 SSTRNQYIVPFELADQQTLKAI
-520 ATKSGYPNSE
+520 ATNTGSGFRNSE
-530 IASVKVVF
+530 IASVKAVL
-538 NPTISLATNEYTYDG
+538 NPTITLAQTVYTYDG
-553 SAKEPTVSSV
+553 SAKEPAVSSV

-573 KYTVTYSG
+573 KYNVTYS
-581 DNINAGT
+581 NNTNAST
-588 ATVNIKDIAGDD
+588 ATVNIEDIAGDD
-600 LIVSG
+600 LIVYG

-634 SGFTTTALETGDTHT
+634 SGFTTTPLETGDTHT

-697 LTINP
+697 LTVNP

-708 AKDASK
+708 AKNASK

-724 GFTTTALETGDTHT
+724 GFTNTALETDDTHT

-749 TNIGTEPN
+749 TNIGTKPN
-757 VIATVDGTAVTTGTG
+757 VIATVDGTAVTTGTE

-859 ANYHITYTNGTLTVT
+859 ANYHITYTNGTLKVT

-912 LSRVAGENVG
+912 LSRVAGEDVG

-954 VTANNHSITYGDEP
+954 VTANNHIITYGDAP

-981 ESSAVLGGTLAYDF
+981 ETSAVLGGTLAYDF
-995 SYTRYGDVGNTYTI
+995 SYTQYGDVGNTYTI

-1028 TVSPKEVG
+1028 TVNPKEVG
-1036 LTWSETTFPY
+1036 LTWSETTSFPY

-1072 AETNAGDHTAT
+1072 AETNAGNSHTAT

-1097 PEDNTHTF
+1097 PEANTQSF
-1105 TISPKRIGN
+1105 TITPKSIGD

-1142 LVLSTDYSV
+1142 LVPSTDYSV
-1151 GEDTDTS
+1151 GEDTDTN
-1158 EGYYTRTVTG
+1158 EGYSERNVTG
-1168 IGNYTGSFTVR
+1168 KGNYTGSFTVR

-1209 FALPEGFSAF
+1209 FALPEGFTAF
-1219 IISGIRGEWAI
+1219 IISDIQGEWAI

-1253 FVVTEASSSEV
+1253 FVVTEAESEKV
-1264 TAITPDQKGKN
+1264 TAITPDQKDKN

-1318 KGKVYLNPNHSA
+1318 KGKVYLNPNHTA

>member
-1 MSTTY
+1 MSTEY
-6 GYTKQV
+6 RHTKQV
-12 ESNQQ
+12 TRMMA
-17 GSKHTRAISP
+17 GSSQ
-27 KKGTYVRRLTKPAS
+27 L
-41 LVHEHMF
+41 
-48 IDHRTYVHRPSNICS
+48 
-63 PKSPLFDCVDVGRNH
+63 
-78 VIVELNDRSEMNTE
+78 
-92 HGYRKQVESHH
+92 
-103 QGSKHT
+103 
-109 LAILMSKL
+109 LAILMSML
-117 RSSLGAAWEQA
+117 RVSLE
-128 RSSLG
+128 
-133 AAWSE
+133 AAWSM
-138 ARVWLEYAYTHLTG
+138 ARVCLQYAYATPTVCLETKNVFPYGEQNIPTLGTKHSLPGNKTG
-152 GQTPCAEVFRLLVS
+152 FLRPFCSKRAELERRLLVS

-203 PSVTTNPSTGNAY
+203 PSVTTNLKTGNAY

-295 ISYSYFVINLNIPP
+295 ISYSYFVINLDTPP

-367 QDKKGKPLW
+367 SDKKGKPLW

-402 NDLPD
+402 NANGLPD
-407 GYKIRYTTDSSI
+407 GYKIRYTTDGSI

-490 YTTDGTEPTTSN
+490 YTTDGTEPTTSS

-538 NPTISLATNEYTYDG
+538 NPTITLTQTVYTYDG
-553 SAKEPTVSSV
+553 SEKEPGVSV
-563 MDGETPIATS
+563 KDGETTIPNNE
-573 KYTVTYSG
+573 YTVEYSNNT
-581 DNINAGT
+581 DAGV
-588 ATVNIKDIAGDD
+588 ATVNIEDIAGDD

-697 LTINP
+697 LTVNP

-708 AKDASK
+708 ANDASK

-724 GFTTTALETGDTHT
+724 GFTTTALETGDTHS
-738 FTVVMT
+738 FTVAMT
-744 EGSTI
+744 EESTI
-749 TNIGTEPN
+749 TNIGTKPN
-757 VIATVDGTAVTTGTG
+757 VIATVDGTAVTTDTE

-819 LLTGDKIEGVTVTGS
+819 LLTGDKIEGVTITGS
-834 QTNAGTSDNVLS
+834 QTNAGASDNVLS
-846 AAVIKNSNDDDVT
+846 AAVIKNSNNDDVT
-859 ANYHITYTNGTLTVT
+859 ANYDITYTNGTLTVT

-922 TYAITVGGLTAGDN
+922 TYAITVGELTAGDN

-954 VTANNHSITYGDEP
+954 VTANNHTITYGDAP

-981 ESSAVLGGTLAYDF
+981 ETSAVLGGTLAYDF
-995 SYTRYGDVGNTYTI
+995 SYTQFGDVGNTYTI

-1058 GLVNGDKIGVTVSG
+1058 ELVNGDKIGVTVSG
-1072 AETNAGDHTAT
+1072 AETNAGNSHTAT

-1097 PEDNTHTF
+1097 PEANTHTF
-1105 TISPKRIGN
+1105 TISPKSIGN

-1128 NNTILLTDDVIGSA
+1128 GNTILLTDDVIGSA

-1158 EGYYTRTVTG
+1158 EGYSERIVTG
-1168 IGNYTGSFTVR
+1168 TGNYTGSFTVR

-1190 QDRWSGTF
+1190 QERWSGTF

-1209 FALPEGFSAF
+1209 FALPEGFTAF
-1219 IISGIRGEWAI
+1219 IISDIQGEWAI

-1253 FVVTEASSSEV
+1253 FVVTEAESEKV
-1264 TAITPDQKGKN
+1264 TAITPDQKDKN
-1275 MLEKVTEA
+1275 MLEKVTES
-1283 TSGYDPDT
+1283 TPGYDVT
-1291 QSAPFGTKQI
+1291 TGSAPFGTKQI

-1318 KGKVYLNPNHSA
+1318 KGKVYLNPNHTA
-1330 SSPEPAPARLMIAW
+1330 PSPSPAPARLMIAW

-1349 IEDGRGKI
+1349 IKDEKWKM
-1357 EDGSSERW
+1357 EDGSNERW

-1389 TVIK
+1389 IVIK

>member
-1 MSTTY
+1 MPTAY
-6 GYTKQV
+6 GEQNIPTLGTKHSQPG
-12 ESNQQ
+12 N
-17 GSKHTRAISP
+17 K
-27 KKGTYVRRLTKPAS
+27 
-41 LVHEHMF
+41 
-48 IDHRTYVHRPSNICS
+48 
-63 PKSPLFDCVDVGRNH
+63 
-78 VIVELNDRSEMNTE
+78 
-92 HGYRKQVESHH
+92 
-103 QGSKHT
+103 
-109 LAILMSKL
+109 
-117 RSSLGAAWEQA
+117 
-128 RSSLG
+128 
-133 AAWSE
+133 
-138 ARVWLEYAYTHLTG
+138 TG
-152 GQTPCAEVFRLLVS
+152 FRLLVS

-178 WGQKVA
+178 WGQ
-184 DGVYYIKHDAGTS
+184 DYSGTYYFVNCGS
-197 GIWYLW
+197 GK
-203 PSVTTNPSTGNAY
+203 TNPNDPKIEDITNTDDYFYLVPADNPQQDYKRDAYYSDGDTNGDSDKPY
-216 LTTSN
+216 LTTYKTKKDDAEVPTG
-221 VTSLDEAVVQGVNNN
+221 VTNRPHNSVWILQAVTNEPGFYYIIHAAT
-236 QVGYGPFNKTYSH
+236 G
-249 WIVKNVDGEESTIQL
+249 
-264 INPKLNKYVVIREK
+264 KYVVYEPPFSSKNNRK
-278 TYGDRDV
+278 SVHLLTTNNPGDNAKFAITT
-285 WLADKPDDAT
+285 ADPTRSEYFNFRVKEFQSGNRFLNPTNANYN
-295 ISYSYFVINLNIPP
+295 SYYSSDSYKDGNVVDYL
-309 YRISPFPG
+309 RG
-317 LNDVQTTDA
+317 LVGLYQNKKNDNKTDA
-326 YTFNSAS
+326 SAS
-333 GTDRAWLTWSEGGK
+333 DWKPETVTFSE
-347 DYSRSGEGRAGLIQ
+347 Q
-361 FYNKDA
+361 
-367 QDKKGKPLW
+367 
-376 FFEPNLLDAPTISDV
+376 PTISNV
-391 GANDVVTVTDA
+391 SEETNKVTVTGPA
-402 NDLPD
+402 WLPE
-407 GYKIRYTTDSSI
+407 GYTIRYTFSTEGEPVD
-419 PTASSPVMEGNSFTV
+419 PTA
-434 TSTFTLKAVVERYGV
+434 TSTEMTNGEYLVKAAGTLKVVVERYGV
-449 VLTKVAE
+449 LLSAVATKSVE
-456 KDVAPAP
+456 PAQCKTP
-463 CATPVIAFDNT
+463 VFTYSTGYISITSATPNAI
-474 TSKVS
+474 
-479 IASTTPECTFY
+479 IY
-490 YTTDGTEPTTSN
+490 YTLDETDPAS
-502 TEYSSPFS
+502 
-510 INSSTTVMAI
+510 SSTRNQYTKPFELADQQTLKAI
-520 ATKSGYPNSE
+520 ATNTESGFRNSE

-538 NPTISLATNEYTYDG
+538 NPTITLETTIYTYDG
-553 SAKEPTVSSV
+553 SEKKPGVSV
-563 MDGETPIATS
+563 KDGETTIPNNE
-573 KYTVTYSG
+573 YTVEYSNNT
-581 DNINAGT
+581 DAGV
-588 ATVNIKDIAGDD
+588 ATVNIEDIAGDD

-619 ANDASKAYNGIALTE
+619 ANDALKAYNGIALTE

-663 GTEPNVIATVDGT
+663 GTELNVIATVDGI
-676 AVTTGTETAIGNY
+676 AVTTGTETAVGNY

-697 LTINP
+697 LTVNP

-708 AKDASK
+708 AKNASK

-757 VIATVDGTAVTTGTG
+757 VIATVDGTAVTTDTE

-846 AAVIKNSNDDDVT
+846 AAVIKNSNNDDVT
-859 ANYHITYTNGTLTVT
+859 ANYDITYTNGTLTVT

-954 VTANNHSITYGDEP
+954 VTANNHTITYGDAP

-981 ESSAVLGGTLAYDF
+981 ETSAVLGGTLAYDF

-1014 TSSNYEITFSTGKL
+1014 TSSNYKITFSTGKL

-1058 GLVNGDKIGVTVSG
+1058 ELVNGDKIGVTVSG
-1072 AETNAGDHTAT
+1072 AETNAGNSHTAT

-1097 PEDNTHTF
+1097 PEANTHTF
-1105 TISPKRIGN
+1105 TISPKSIGN

-1128 NNTILLTDDVIGSA
+1128 GNTILLTDDVIGSA

-1158 EGYYTRTVTG
+1158 EGYSERTVTG
-1168 IGNYTGSFTVR
+1168 KGNYTGSFSVR

-1209 FALPEGFSAF
+1209 FVLPEGFSAF

-1253 FVVTEASSSEV
+1253 FVVTEAESEKV
-1264 TAITPDQKGKN
+1264 TAITPDQKDKN

-1291 QSAPFGTKQI
+1291 QSAPFTTKQI

-1318 KGKVYLNPNHSA
+1318 KGKVYLNPNHTA

>member
-1 MSTTY
+1 MKTIYENRKRVTRMMARCS
-6 GYTKQV
+6 
-12 ESNQQ
+12 Q
-17 GSKHTRAISP
+17 GVAKVYPR
-27 KKGTYVRRLTKPAS
+27 
-41 LVHEHMF
+41 
-48 IDHRTYVHRPSNICS
+48 CS
-63 PKSPLFDCVDVGRNH
+63 
-78 VIVELNDRSEMNTE
+78 
-92 HGYRKQVESHH
+92 QA
-103 QGSKHT
+103 
-109 LAILMSKL
+109 LAILMSML
-117 RSSLGAAWEQA
+117 RVWLEYAWKQP
-128 RSSLG
+128 
-133 AAWSE
+133 
-138 ARVWLEYAYTHLTG
+138 RVWLEYAYSEITAHSQRDYSSLSTRLRLTI
-152 GQTPCAEVFRLLVS
+152 S
-166 LLLMLVLGSTSV
+166 LLLMLTLGSRNV
-178 WGQKVA
+178 WGQTKLT
-184 DGVYYIKHDAGTS
+184 DGVYYIGSRDYNVDNT
-197 GIWYLW
+197 
-203 PSVTTNPSTGNAY
+203 TTNYYLCPTEDWKYYQSTNPYYTDSPNGQPFLTTYRCRDGEYDSNKALWVVKESSTEEGWYYIIHLIDGRYLTYNAKMASGSEGRMRAHLEDTADGDNALFKIAYVSGTGSAAIYEIITKNFVNDFKYLNITGAKGGATGNQPSLQATNVRNDGPGNMNVGGILGLWTAGGASDNNSKWY
-216 LTTSN
+216 PESNMLT
-221 VTSLDEAVVQGVNNN
+221 
-236 QVGYGPFNKTYSH
+236 
-249 WIVKNVDGEESTIQL
+249 
-264 INPKLNKYVVIREK
+264 
-278 TYGDRDV
+278 
-285 WLADKPDDAT
+285 
-295 ISYSYFVINLNIPP
+295 
-309 YRISPFPG
+309 
-317 LNDVQTTDA
+317 
-326 YTFNSAS
+326 
-333 GTDRAWLTWSEGGK
+333 
-347 DYSRSGEGRAGLIQ
+347 
-361 FYNKDA
+361 
-367 QDKKGKPLW
+367 
-376 FFEPNLLDAPTISDV
+376 APTISDFNP
-391 GANDVVTVTDA
+391 ANGKVTVTVPEW
-402 NDLPD
+402 LPA
-407 GYKIRYTTDSSI
+407 GYNIRYTFGDGSQPA
-419 PTASSPVMEGNSFTV
+419 PTATTETYITNDGSENEIPIT
-434 TSTFTLKAVVERYGV
+434 TSGTLKVLVERYGV
-449 VLTKVAE
+449 VLTEVATKAFAGCE
-456 KDVAPAP
+456 
-463 CATPVIAFDNT
+463 TPVITYDSNN
-474 TSKVS
+474 SEIS
-479 IASTTPECTFY
+479 ITCVTEGSTIY
-490 YTTDGTEPTTSN
+490 YTTNGTPPTASSTPYSN
-502 TEYSSPFS
+502 PFS
-510 INSSTTVMAI
+510 VDDQTTIMAI
-520 ATKSGYPNSE
+520 ATKSGYIDSE
-530 IASVKVVF
+530 IASVRIVLT
-538 NPTISLATNEYTYDG
+538 PTITLAQTEYTYNG
-553 SAKEPTVSSV
+553 SSIEPEVTSV
-563 MDGETPIATS
+563 MDGTTPIDVNE
-573 KYTVTYSG
+573 YTVSYT
-581 DNINAGT
+581 DNIDAGT
-588 ATVNIKDIAGDD
+588 ATVNIEDIAGDD

-619 ANDASKAYNGIALTE
+619 ANDALKAYNGIALTE
-634 SGFTTTALETGDTHT
+634 SGFTITALETGDTHT

-697 LTINP
+697 LTVNP

-708 AKDASK
+708 ANDASK

-724 GFTTTALETGDTHT
+724 GFTITALETGDTHT

-757 VIATVDGTAVTTGTG
+757 VIATVDGTAVTTDTE

-954 VTANNHSITYGDEP
+954 VTANNHTITYGDAP

-981 ESSAVLGGTLAYDF
+981 ETSAVLGGTLAYDF
-995 SYTRYGDVGNTYTI
+995 SYTQFGDVGNTYTI

-1036 LTWSETTFPY
+1036 LTWSETTSFPY

-1058 GLVNGDKIGVTVSG
+1058 ELVNGDKIGVTVSG

-1097 PEDNTHTF
+1097 PEANAQSF
-1105 TISPKRIGN
+1105 TIMPKSIGD

-1158 EGYYTRTVTG
+1158 EGYSERTVTG
-1168 IGNYTGSFTVR
+1168 KGNYTGSFTVR

-1209 FALPEGFSAF
+1209 FALPEGFTAF
-1219 IISGIRGEWAI
+1219 IISDIQGEWAI

-1253 FVVTEASSSEV
+1253 FVVTEAESEKV
-1264 TAITPDQKGKN
+1264 TAITPDQKDKN
-1275 MLEKVTEA
+1275 MLEKVTED
-1283 TSGYDPDT
+1283 TPGYNNG
-1291 QSAPFGTKQI
+1291 SAPFTTKQI

-1318 KGKVYLNPNHSA
+1318 KGKVYLNPNHTA
-1330 SSPEPAPARLMIAW
+1330 PSPSPAPARLMIAW

-1365 YTLDGRCLSGKP
+1365 YTLDGRGLSGKP

>member
-1 MSTTY
+1 MTHTMSTEY
-6 GYTKQV
+6 RHTKQV
-12 ESNQQ
+12 
-17 GSKHTRAISP
+17 TRSMAGFSQ
-27 KKGTYVRRLTKPAS
+27 
-41 LVHEHMF
+41 F
-48 IDHRTYVHRPSNICS
+48 
-63 PKSPLFDCVDVGRNH
+63 
-78 VIVELNDRSEMNTE
+78 
-92 HGYRKQVESHH
+92 
-103 QGSKHT
+103 

-117 RSSLGAAWEQA
+117 RSSLGGAWEEPG
-128 RSSLG
+128 SS
-133 AAWSE
+133 
-138 ARVWLEYAYTHLTG
+138 LEYAYSEITAHSRRDYGSLRT
-152 GQTPCAEVFRLLVS
+152 RLRLVVS
-166 LLLMLVLGSTSV
+166 LFLLLVLGSTSV

-184 DGVYYIKHDAGTS
+184 DGVYYIKHDAETS

-203 PSVTTNPSTGNAY
+203 PSVTTNLSTGNAY

-295 ISYSYFVINLNIPP
+295 ISYSYFVINLDTPP

-367 QDKKGKPLW
+367 SDKKGKPLW

-402 NDLPD
+402 NGLPD
-407 GYKIRYTTDSSI
+407 GYKIRYTTDGSI

-463 CATPVIAFDNT
+463 CATPVITYDNST
-474 TSKVS
+474 LKVS

-490 YTTDGTEPTTSN
+490 YTTDGTEPTTSS

-538 NPTISLATNEYTYDG
+538 NPTITLAQTVYTYDG
-553 SAKEPTVSSV
+553 SEKEPGVSV
-563 MDGETPIATS
+563 KDGETTIPNNE
-573 KYTVTYSG
+573 YTVEYS
-581 DNINAGT
+581 NNTNAGT

-605 SANFTINPKAVTIT
+605 SANFTINPAGVTLTANSGTEAYDGTEKTLSGFICSVDGLTFEGVSASGSGTEMGDYPVTFTGVTIGT
-619 ANDASKAYNGIALTE
+619 TKDT
-634 SGFTTTALETGDTHT
+634 SGNY
-649 FTVVMT
+649 VVM
-655 EGSTITNI
+655 ST
-663 GTEPNVIATVDGT
+663 V
-676 AVTTGTETAIGNY
+676 
-689 LVTTANGT
+689 NGT
-697 LTINP
+697 LTISR
-702 KAVTIT
+702 KQ
-708 AKDASK
+708 
-714 AYDGTALTES
+714 
-724 GFTTTALETGDTHT
+724 
-738 FTVVMT
+738 
-744 EGSTI
+744 
-749 TNIGTEPN
+749 
-757 VIATVDGTAVTTGTG
+757 
-772 TAIGNYLVTTAN
+772 
-784 GTLTIT
+784 
-790 PKPLTI
+790 LTI
-796 TAGSDTKV
+796 TADSETKV
-804 YDSTPLTK
+804 YDGTPLTK
-812 NSYTHTE
+812 NSYTHTDLFE
-819 LLTGDKIEGVTVTGS
+819 DDWIESVTVTGS
-834 QTNAGTSDNVLS
+834 QTNAGTSNNVPS
-846 AAVIKNSNDDDVT
+846 AAVIKNSTDDDVT
-859 ANYHITYTNGTLTVT
+859 ANYDIIYNNGTLEVTKRTLTVT
-874 PKPITVK
+874 ANVRSKV
-881 ADNKWK
+881 
-887 AYGEADPRLTYTSGG
+887 YGEADPMLTYQSEG
-902 LLNNDAITGT
+902 LINGDVITGT
-912 LSRVAGENVG
+912 LTRAPGENAG
-922 TYAITVGGLTAGDN
+922 DYAISQGELTAGDN

-942 GANLTIVKAELT
+942 GANLTITKAKLKIS
-954 VTANNHSITYGDEP
+954 AQNNSITYGAIP
-968 AGNGVTCE
+968 AGIGVTYT

-981 ESSAVLGGTLAYDF
+981 DTSSVLGGKLDYDF
-995 SYTRYGDVGNTYTI
+995 SYTQYDDVGNYTI
-1009 KPKGL
+1009 TPKGL
-1014 TSSNYEITFSTGKL
+1014 TSDNYGIIFVEGKL

-1046 DGSPHAPTATAT
+1046 DGSPHAPTANAT
-1058 GLVNGDKIGVTVSG
+1058 ELVNGDKIGVTVSG
-1072 AETNAGDHTAT
+1072 AETNAGNSLTAT

-1097 PEDNTHTF
+1097 PEANTHTF
-1105 TISPKRIGN
+1105 TISPKSIGN

-1128 NNTILLTDDVIGSA
+1128 GNTILLTDDVIGSA

-1158 EGYYTRTVTG
+1158 EGYSERTVTG
-1168 IGNYTGSFTVR
+1168 KGNYTGSFSVR

-1209 FALPEGFSAF
+1209 FALPEGFTAF

-1253 FVVTEASSSEV
+1253 FVVTEAESEKV
-1264 TAITPDQKGKN
+1264 TAITPDQKDKN

-1291 QSAPFGTKQI
+1291 QSAPFTTKQI

-1318 KGKVYLNPNHSA
+1318 KGKVYLNPNHTA

>member
-1 MSTTY
+1 M
-6 GYTKQV
+6 
-12 ESNQQ
+12 
-17 GSKHTRAISP
+17 
-27 KKGTYVRRLTKPAS
+27 
-41 LVHEHMF
+41 
-48 IDHRTYVHRPSNICS
+48 
-63 PKSPLFDCVDVGRNH
+63 
-78 VIVELNDRSEMNTE
+78 
-92 HGYRKQVESHH
+92 
-103 QGSKHT
+103 
-109 LAILMSKL
+109 
-117 RSSLGAAWEQA
+117 
-128 RSSLG
+128 
-133 AAWSE
+133 
-138 ARVWLEYAYTHLTG
+138 ARVCLEYAYTHRTG
-152 GQTPCAEVFRLLVS
+152 GQTPCAEVCLETKNLFPYGEQNIPTLGTKHSQPGNKTGFRLLAS

-203 PSVTTNPSTGNAY
+203 PSVTTNLSTGNAY

-295 ISYSYFVINLNIPP
+295 ISYSYFVINLDTPP

-367 QDKKGKPLW
+367 PDKKGKPLW
-376 FFEPNLLDAPTISDV
+376 FFEPNLLDAPTISNV

-402 NDLPD
+402 NGLPE
-407 GYKIRYTTDSSI
+407 GYEIRYTTDGSN

-434 TSTFTLKAVVERYGV
+434 TSTFTLKAVVVRYGI
-449 VLTKVAE
+449 VLTEVAE
-456 KDVAPAP
+456 KAVAPAP
-463 CATPVIAFDNT
+463 CATPVITYDNSK
-474 TSKVS
+474 SKVS

-490 YTTDGTEPTTSN
+490 YTTDGTEPTTSS
-502 TEYSSPFS
+502 TKYSSPFS

-538 NPTISLATNEYTYDG
+538 NPTITLETTVYTYDG
-553 SAKEPTVSSV
+553 SEKKPGVSV
-563 MDGETPIATS
+563 KDGETTIPNNE
-573 KYTVTYSG
+573 YTVEYSNNT
-581 DNINAGT
+581 DAGV

-605 SANFTINPKAVTIT
+605 SANFTILRKAVTIT
-619 ANDASKAYNGIALTE
+619 ANDASKAYNGTALTENGFTASELETGDTHTFTVVMTEGSTITNIGTEPNVIATVDGTDVTTGTETAIGNYLVTTANGTLTINPKAVTITANNASKAYDGTALTE
-634 SGFTTTALETGDTHT
+634 SGFTNTALETGDTHT

-676 AVTTGTETAIGNY
+676 AVTTDTETAIGNY

-697 LTINP
+697 LTI
-702 KAVTIT
+702 TR
-708 AKDASK
+708 
-714 AYDGTALTES
+714 
-724 GFTTTALETGDTHT
+724 
-738 FTVVMT
+738 
-744 EGSTI
+744 
-749 TNIGTEPN
+749 
-757 VIATVDGTAVTTGTG
+757 
-772 TAIGNYLVTTAN
+772 
-784 GTLTIT
+784 
-790 PKPLTI
+790 KPLTI

-812 NSYTHTE
+812 NSYTHTV

-834 QTNAGTSDNVLS
+834 QTDAGTSDNVLS
-846 AAVIKNSNDDDVT
+846 AAVIKNSNNDDVT
-859 ANYHITYTNGTLTVT
+859 ANYDITYTNGTLTVT
-874 PKPITVK
+874 PKPITIK

-954 VTANNHSITYGDEP
+954 VTANNHTITYGDAP

-981 ESSAVLGGTLAYDF
+981 ETSAVLGGTLDYDF
-995 SYTRYGDVGNTYTI
+995 SYTQFGDVGNTYTI

-1036 LTWSETTFPY
+1036 LTWSETTSFPY

-1058 GLVNGDKIGVTVSG
+1058 ELVNGDKIGVTVSG
-1072 AETNAGDHTAT
+1072 AETNAGNSHTAT

-1097 PEDNTHTF
+1097 PEANTQSF
-1105 TISPKRIGN
+1105 TITPKSIGG

-1142 LVLSTDYSV
+1142 LVPSTDYSV
-1151 GEDTDTS
+1151 GEDTDTN
-1158 EGYYTRTVTG
+1158 EGYSERNVTG
-1168 IGNYTGSFTVR
+1168 KGNYTGSFTVR

-1209 FALPEGFSAF
+1209 FALPEGFTAF
-1219 IISGIRGEWAI
+1219 IISDIQGEWAI

-1253 FVVTEASSSEV
+1253 FVVTEAESEKV
-1264 TAITPDQKGKN
+1264 TAITPDQKDKN

-1318 KGKVYLNPNHSA
+1318 KGKVYLNPNHTA
-1330 SSPEPAPARLMIAW
+1330 PSPSPAPARLMIAW

-1365 YTLDGRCLSGKP
+1365 YTLDGRGLSGKP

>member
-1 MSTTY
+1 MSMLRVWLEY
-6 GYTKQV
+6 AWKQ
-12 ESNQQ
+12 
-17 GSKHTRAISP
+17 P
-27 KKGTYVRRLTKPAS
+27 
-41 LVHEHMF
+41 
-48 IDHRTYVHRPSNICS
+48 
-63 PKSPLFDCVDVGRNH
+63 
-78 VIVELNDRSEMNTE
+78 
-92 HGYRKQVESHH
+92 
-103 QGSKHT
+103 
-109 LAILMSKL
+109 
-117 RSSLGAAWEQA
+117 
-128 RSSLG
+128 
-133 AAWSE
+133 
-138 ARVWLEYAYTHLTG
+138 RVWLEYAYSMPTVCLETKNLFPYGEQNIPTLGTKHSQPGNKTG
-152 GQTPCAEVFRLLVS
+152 FLRPFSSKRAELERRLLVS

-178 WGQKVA
+178 WGQTKVS
-184 DGVYYIKHDAGTS
+184 DGIYYIQNNATNKG
-197 GIWYLW
+197 YLW
-203 PSVTTNPSTGNAY
+203 PSVTTNTTTDYRY
-216 LTTSN
+216 LTTSLA
-221 VTSLDEAVVQGVNNN
+221 TSAEAVDNVND
-236 QVGYGPFNKTYSH
+236 VSYPAHDKSYSH
-249 WIVKNVDGEESTIQL
+249 WVVKNVTGGYIQL
-264 INPKLNKYVVIREK
+264 INPRLNKYVVIRQFPKANNTKSNE
-278 TYGDRDV
+278 YGDRDV
-285 WLADKPDDAT
+285 WLADEASAETVDYT
-295 ISYSYFVINLNIPP
+295 YFVLNNDNSP
-309 YRISPFPG
+309 YKISPKAG
-317 LNDVQTTDA
+317 LNGVNNTSG
-326 YTFNSAS
+326 YSLNSAQ
-333 GTDRAWLTWSEGGK
+333 GDDREWLTWSDTSTPSK
-347 DYSRSGEGRAGLIQ
+347 PRTGEGRGGLIQ
-361 FYNKDA
+361 FYSGGTPAWSFISD
-367 QDKKGKPLW
+367 
-376 FFEPNLLDAPTISDV
+376 LLDAPTISDV

-402 NDLPD
+402 NGLPD
-407 GYKIRYTTDSSI
+407 GYKIRYTTDGSI

-463 CATPVIAFDNT
+463 CATPVITYDNS

-490 YTTDGTEPTTSN
+490 YTTDGTAPTTSS
-502 TEYSSPFS
+502 TKYSSPFS

-538 NPTISLATNEYTYDG
+538 NPTITLETTIYTYDG
-553 SAKEPTVSSV
+553 SEKKPGVSV
-563 MDGETPIATS
+563 KDGETTIPNNE
-573 KYTVTYSG
+573 YTVEYS
-581 DNINAGT
+581 NNTNAGT
-588 ATVNIKDIAGDD
+588 ATVNIEDIAGDD

-605 SANFTINPKAVTIT
+605 SANFTINPAEVTLT
-619 ANDASKAYNGIALTE
+619 ANSGTEAYDGTE
-634 SGFTTTALETGDTHT
+634 KTLSGFTCSVDGLTFEGVSASGSGTEMGDYPVT
-649 FTVVMT
+649 FTGVTIGTTKDTSGNYVVM
-655 EGSTITNI
+655 ST
-663 GTEPNVIATVDGT
+663 V
-676 AVTTGTETAIGNY
+676 
-689 LVTTANGT
+689 NGT
-697 LTINP
+697 LTISR
-702 KAVTIT
+702 KQ
-708 AKDASK
+708 
-714 AYDGTALTES
+714 
-724 GFTTTALETGDTHT
+724 
-738 FTVVMT
+738 
-744 EGSTI
+744 
-749 TNIGTEPN
+749 
-757 VIATVDGTAVTTGTG
+757 
-772 TAIGNYLVTTAN
+772 
-784 GTLTIT
+784 
-790 PKPLTI
+790 LTI
-796 TAGSDTKV
+796 TADSETKV
-804 YDSTPLTK
+804 YDGTPLTK
-812 NSYTHTE
+812 NSYTHTV

-834 QTNAGTSDNVLS
+834 QTDAGTSDNVLS
-846 AAVIKNSNDDDVT
+846 AAVIKNSNNDDVT
-859 ANYHITYTNGTLTVT
+859 ANYDITYTNGTLTVT

-954 VTANNHSITYGDEP
+954 VTANNHTITYGDAP

-981 ESSAVLGGTLAYDF
+981 ETSAVLGGTLAYDF
-995 SYTRYGDVGNTYTI
+995 SYTQFGDVGNTYTI

-1036 LTWSETTFPY
+1036 LTWSETTSFPY

-1058 GLVNGDKIGVTVSG
+1058 ELVNGDKIGVTVSG
-1072 AETNAGDHTAT
+1072 AETNAGNSHTAT

-1097 PEDNTHTF
+1097 PVANTQSFIIT
-1105 TISPKRIGN
+1105 PKSIGG

-1142 LVLSTDYSV
+1142 LVPSTDYSV
-1151 GEDTDTS
+1151 GEDTDTN
-1158 EGYYTRTVTG
+1158 EGYSERNVTG
-1168 IGNYTGSFTVR
+1168 KGNYTGSFTVR

-1209 FALPEGFSAF
+1209 FALPEGFTAF
-1219 IISGIRGEWAI
+1219 IISDIQGEWAI

-1253 FVVTEASSSEV
+1253 FVVTEAESEKV
-1264 TAITPDQKGKN
+1264 TAITPDQKDKN

-1318 KGKVYLNPNHSA
+1318 KGKVYLNPNHTA
-1330 SSPEPAPARLMIAW
+1330 PSPSPAPARLMIAW

-1365 YTLDGRCLSGKP
+1365 YTLDGRGLSGKP

>member
-1 MSTTY
+1 MSMLRVWLEY
-6 GYTKQV
+6 AWKQ
-12 ESNQQ
+12 
-17 GSKHTRAISP
+17 P
-27 KKGTYVRRLTKPAS
+27 
-41 LVHEHMF
+41 
-48 IDHRTYVHRPSNICS
+48 
-63 PKSPLFDCVDVGRNH
+63 
-78 VIVELNDRSEMNTE
+78 
-92 HGYRKQVESHH
+92 
-103 QGSKHT
+103 
-109 LAILMSKL
+109 
-117 RSSLGAAWEQA
+117 
-128 RSSLG
+128 
-133 AAWSE
+133 
-138 ARVWLEYAYTHLTG
+138 RVWLEYAYSMLMTTFL
-152 GQTPCAEVFRLLVS
+152 PPFSSKRAELERRLLVS

-203 PSVTTNPSTGNAY
+203 PSVTTNLSTGNAY

-295 ISYSYFVINLNIPP
+295 ISYSYFVINLDTPP

-367 QDKKGKPLW
+367 PDKKGKPLW
-376 FFEPNLLDAPTISDV
+376 FFEPNLLDAPTISNV

-402 NDLPD
+402 NGLPD
-407 GYKIRYTTDSSI
+407 GYKIRYTTDGSI

-463 CATPVIAFDNT
+463 CATPVITYDNS

-490 YTTDGTEPTTSN
+490 YTTDGTEPTTSS

-538 NPTISLATNEYTYDG
+538 NPTITLETTEYTYDG
-553 SAKEPTVSSV
+553 SEKEPGVSV
-563 MDGETPIATS
+563 KDGETTIPNNE
-573 KYTVTYSG
+573 YTVEYSNNT
-581 DNINAGT
+581 DAGV
-588 ATVNIKDIAGDD
+588 ATVNIEDIAGDD

-697 LTINP
+697 LTVNP

-708 AKDASK
+708 ANDASK

-724 GFTTTALETGDTHT
+724 GFTTTALETGDTHS
-738 FTVVMT
+738 FTVAMT
-744 EGSTI
+744 EESTI
-749 TNIGTEPN
+749 TNIGTKPN
-757 VIATVDGTAVTTGTG
+757 VIATVDGTAVTTDTE

-819 LLTGDKIEGVTVTGS
+819 LLTGDKIEGVTITGS
-834 QTNAGTSDNVLS
+834 QTNAGASDNVLS
-846 AAVIKNSNDDDVT
+846 AAVIKNSNNDDVT
-859 ANYHITYTNGTLTVT
+859 ANYDITYTNGTLTVT

-912 LSRVAGENVG
+912 LSRVEGEDVG
-922 TYAITVGGLTAGDN
+922 TYAITVGELTAGDN

-954 VTANNHSITYGDEP
+954 VTANNHTITYGDAP

-981 ESSAVLGGTLAYDF
+981 ETSAVLGGTLAYDF
-995 SYTRYGDVGNTYTI
+995 SYTQYGDVGNTYTI

-1058 GLVNGDKIGVTVSG
+1058 ELVNGDKIGVTVSG
-1072 AETNAGDHTAT
+1072 AETNAGNSHTAT

-1097 PEDNTHTF
+1097 PEDNKHTF
-1105 TISPKRIGN
+1105 TITPKSIGD
-1114 GTTLADGYTLNFGE
+1114 GTLADGYTLNFGE
-1128 NNTILLTDDVIGSA
+1128 GNTILLTDDVIGSA

-1158 EGYYTRTVTG
+1158 EGYSERNVTG
-1168 IGNYTGSFTVR
+1168 TGNYTGSFTVR
-1179 NASVAFSTDTE
+1179 NASVNFSTDTE
-1190 QDRWSGTF
+1190 QERWSGTF

-1209 FALPEGFSAF
+1209 FVLPEGFTAF
-1219 IISGIRGEWAI
+1219 IISDIRGEWAI

-1253 FVVTEASSSEV
+1253 FVVTEAESEKV
-1264 TAITPDQKGKN
+1264 TAITPDQKDKN

-1318 KGKVYLNPNHSA
+1318 KGKVFLNPNHITP
-1330 SSPEPAPARLMIAW
+1330 SPSPAPARLMIAW
-1344 NHTTG
+1344 NYTTG
-1349 IEDGRGKI
+1349 IKDGKWKM
-1357 EDGSSERW
+1357 EDGSNERW

-1389 TVIK
+1389 IVIK